1 MKVEKEDLVLTRV
14 FDAPLE
20 RVWKAWTDP
29 RQLAQWWG
37 PAGFTN
43 PVCDID
49 VRAGGAIR
57 IDMRGPDGTVYP
69 MTGVFRE
76 VVAPEQLVFTSSA
89 LDQDGKPL
97 FEILN
102 TVSFAARNGKTTLTV
117 SARVLSKTAGADRY
131 LSGMEQGWSQS
142 LVRLRDVL

>member
-1 MKVEKEDLVLTRV
+1 MKAKEDLVLTRV

-20 RVWKAWTDP
+20 RMWKAWTDP

-57 IDMRGPDGTVYP
+57 IDMRAPDGTVYP

-76 VVAPEQLVFTSSA
+76 VVAPSRLVFSAGA
-89 LDQDGKPL
+89 LDAKGDPL
-97 FEILN
+97 FEVLN
-102 TVSFAARNGKTTLTV
+102 TVTFADLGGRTKLTV
-117 SARVLSKTAGADRY
+117 HARVLSKTAGAERH

-142 LVRLRDVL
+142 LIRLEEFL